1 MQDWSDRNVK
11 AFLFCLKIAA
21 ETWHIID
28 QRWSNTYFEVS
39 YMEDKK
45 IMTKEEKQER
55 RTRMINDVI
64 NLKREDPALA
74 CWQIAEMLGL
84 PESTV
89 RHIIAN
95 NM

>member
-1 MQDWSDRNVK
+1 
-11 AFLFCLKIAA
+11 
-21 ETWHIID
+21 
-28 QRWSNTYFEVS
+28 
-39 YMEDKK
+39 MEDKK
-45 IMTKEEKQER
+45 MTKEEKQER
-55 RTRMINDVI
+55 RAKMVNDVI

-74 CWQIAEMLGL
+74 CWQIAEMLSL